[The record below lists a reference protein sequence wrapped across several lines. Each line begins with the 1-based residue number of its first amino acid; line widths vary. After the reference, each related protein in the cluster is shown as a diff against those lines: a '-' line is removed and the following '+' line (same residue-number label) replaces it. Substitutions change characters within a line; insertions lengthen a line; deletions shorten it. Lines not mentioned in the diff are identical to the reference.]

1 MKKNNKKNNLFN
13 FYNFLQKKIIRLLL
27 KLRYILL
34 SFRKPLKI
42 GFLRLY
48 NEENTIIPCLMS
60 VIDMTD
66 IIVLIYS
73 DIEDSSLEL
82 VHQYIKDNQLEKK
95 FIIRRYPHKV
105 LTQNSPEYKSGELKQ
120 ENTLSAYYEF
130 GYKICRRLARFRN
143 GFIFKIDA
151 DQIYINNCFNRAD
164 EMMNKKKYAIIIN
177 SSGGY
182 NGYVTEGKFYSL
194 CYRPKHG
201 CLNGESGDSLIISNA
216 FAEFVHFSMSIT
228 SDHAWEVLLFPKL
241 FFRFIKPFHG
251 IMWFHFNHKP
261 LKDGM
266 LYPLT
271 TDQYAIYEE
280 KILPLLTKADSPYK
294 ELSVNSEKTFSI
306 DS

>member
-1 MKKNNKKNNLFN
+1 MKKNNKKNNRLN
-13 FYNFLQKKIIRLLL
+13 FYNFLQKKTIRLLL
-27 KLRYILL
+27 KLRYLL
-34 SFRKPLKI
+34 LAFRKPVKI

-82 VHQYIKDNQLEKK
+82 VRRYIKDNRLEKK

-105 LTQNSPEYKSGELKQ
+105 FTQHAPEYRSGKVKP
-120 ENTLSAYYEF
+120 ENTLAAYYEF

-151 DQIYINNCFNRAD
+151 DQIYINNCFTRAE
-164 EMMNKKKYAIIIN
+164 EMMKKKKYAVIIN

-194 CYRPKHG
+194 CRRPRHG
-201 CLNGESGDSLIISNA
+201 CLNGECGDHLMISNA
-216 FAEFVHFSMSIT
+216 FAEFVRFSMSVT
-228 SDHAWEVLLFPKL
+228 DDHAWEVLSLPKA
-241 FFRFIKPFHG
+241 FSRFVKPFCG

-261 LKDGM
+261 LKEGR
-266 LYPLT
+266 LCPFT
-271 TDQYAIYEE
+271 PAQYAEYEE
-280 KILPLLTKADSPYK
+280 KILPLLIKADSPCK
-294 ELSVNSEKTFSI
+294 ELSVKTEKNFFN
-306 DS
+306 

>member
-1 MKKNNKKNNLFN
+1 MKKNNKKNNRLN
-13 FYNFLQKKIIRLLL
+13 FYNFLQKKTIRLLL
-27 KLRYILL
+27 KLRYLL
-34 SFRKPLKI
+34 LAFRKPVKI

-82 VHQYIKDNQLEKK
+82 VRRYIKDNRLEKK

-105 LTQNSPEYKSGELKQ
+105 FTQHAPEYRSGKVKP
-120 ENTLSAYYEF
+120 ENTLAAYYEF

-151 DQIYINNCFNRAD
+151 DQIYMNNCFTRAE
-164 EMMNKKKYAIIIN
+164 EMMKKKKYAVIIN

-194 CYRPKHG
+194 CRRPRHG
-201 CLNGESGDSLIISNA
+201 CLNGECGDHLMISNA
-216 FAEFVHFSMSIT
+216 FCRIRPFFHVGNRRSRLGS
-228 SDHAWEVLLFPKL
+228 SFPA
-241 FFRFIKPFHG
+241 
-251 IMWFHFNHKP
+251 
-261 LKDGM
+261 
-266 LYPLT
+266 
-271 TDQYAIYEE
+271 QS
-280 KILPLLTKADSPYK
+280 ILPFRQTVLRNHVVSFQPQTVKRRQTLPFYPG
-294 ELSVNSEKTFSI
+294 SI
-306 DS
+306 RRI